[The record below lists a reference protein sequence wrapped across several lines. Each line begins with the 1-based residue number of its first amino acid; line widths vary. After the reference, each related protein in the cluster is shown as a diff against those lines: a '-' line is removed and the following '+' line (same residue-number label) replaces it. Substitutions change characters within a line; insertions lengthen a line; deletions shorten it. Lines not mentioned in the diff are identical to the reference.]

1 MTADRHTPTA
11 DRHTPR
17 QEMHVMAR
25 AFARAMGHDFYDRPL
40 EAPTGAWFIERAD
53 TQRPLY
59 RLAERL
65 PGGALSHPVSSAAL
79 TSQGLADA
87 LYFARIAVG
96 MDRSGA
102 PARDLGYPYR
112 GTEV

>member
-1 MTADRHTPTA
+1 MTSTKHTPK
-11 DRHTPR
+11 
-17 QEMHVMAR
+17 QEMIVMAR
-25 AFARAMGHDFYDRPL
+25 AFATAMGREFVDGDRHG
-40 EAPTGAWFIERAD
+40 APVGAWYIERAD
-53 TQRPLY
+53 TEKALY

-65 PGGALSHPVSSAAL
+65 PHGAVTHPVSSAAL
-79 TSQGLADA
+79 TSQSLADA

-112 GTEV
+112 GTES